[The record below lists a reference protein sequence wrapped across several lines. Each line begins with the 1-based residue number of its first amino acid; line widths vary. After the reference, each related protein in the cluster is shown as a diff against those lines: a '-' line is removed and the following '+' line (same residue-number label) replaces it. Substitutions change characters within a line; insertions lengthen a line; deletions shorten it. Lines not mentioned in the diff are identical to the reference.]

1 MPDETPEPSAER
13 LRAADRGVAAERAL
27 EFEGVGLEPNVGL
40 EEFQRAWTELINA
53 AIHARSRS
61 GHGPRE
67 ADDLTLTQA
76 LLMEAVRGLDNPS
89 VGAVAQVVGVSSPS
103 ATRMIQQLERKG
115 MMARRR
121 SERDERSTVVAITEE
136 GEKVLAHRRR
146 NMEAKQR
153 RVFEAI
159 RPSLRPVV
167 LELLRDLRE
176 AIDDT

>member
-13 LRAADRGVAAERAL
+13 LRTADRGATAERARDR
-27 EFEGVGLEPNVGL
+27 EDGGPESQDGL

-61 GHGPRE
+61 GRGARE
-67 ADDLTLTQA
+67 TDDLTLTQA
-76 LLMEAVRGLDNPS
+76 LLMEAVRGLDAPS
-89 VGAVAQVVGVSSPS
+89 VGEVAHVVGVSSPS

-115 MMARRR
+115 MMVRRR

-136 GEKVLAHRRR
+136 GEKVLARRR
-146 NMEAKQR
+146 RTMEAKQR
-153 RVFEAI
+153 RMFETI
-159 RPSLRPVV
+159 RPGLRPVV

-176 AIDDT
+176 VMDDT

>member
-1 MPDETPEPSAER
+1 MFDETTESSAER
-13 LRAADRGVAAERAL
+13 LRADDRGVE
-27 EFEGVGLEPNVGL
+27 L

-53 AIHARSRS
+53 AIHARSRG
-61 GHGPRE
+61 GHGHRGAE
-67 ADDLTLTQA
+67 DLTLTQA
-76 LLMEAVRGLDNPS
+76 LLMEAVRGMNGPS
-89 VGAVAQVVGVSSPS
+89 VGAVAHVVGVSSPS

-121 SERDERSTVVAITEE
+121 SERDERSTVVTITEE
-136 GEKVLAHRRR
+136 GERTLALHRRD
-146 NMEAKQR
+146 MEAKQR

-167 LELLRDLRE
+167 LELLRDLRD

>member
-1 MPDETPEPSAER
+1 MFDETTESSAER
-13 LRAADRGVAAERAL
+13 LRADDRGVE
-27 EFEGVGLEPNVGL
+27 L

-53 AIHARSRS
+53 AIHVRSRG
-61 GHGPRE
+61 GHGHRGAE
-67 ADDLTLTQA
+67 DLTLTQA
-76 LLMEAVRGLDNPS
+76 LLMEAVRGMNSPS

-121 SERDERSTVVAITEE
+121 SERDERSTVVTITEE
-136 GEKVLAHRRR
+136 GERTLALHRRD
-146 NMEAKQR
+146 MEAKQR

-167 LELLRDLRE
+167 LELLRDLRD
-176 AIDDT
+176 AMDDT